1 MTVRVEGRHRL
12 HTAADRDTG
21 LRRGSSARLR
31 RVDADVHAPRIDR
44 RRHANDGSVS
54 LTAAVGTRTGAA
66 GEHAAADHHAA
77 SLVLSVV
84 IPARNEARNIA
95 WVLERMPSFVDEVV
109 IVDGGSTDGT
119 VEVARSSWPDV
130 VVVDDNGRG
139 KGDAM
144 RVGAAAARGSL
155 IVMMD
160 ADGSMDPA
168 EIERFVEPLARGYEF
183 VKGSRFLEGG
193 GTADMTRLRMVGNW
207 GLNVFSNLLF
217 RARWTDL
224 CYGYC
229 AFRRSALEDL
239 ALDADG
245 FEIETQMVTRATRA
259 NLRTVEVPSFE
270 YARRFGNS
278 NLNTFR
284 DGFRVLFTILRER
297 LRTTAPRLLPDGSP
311 DA

>member
-1 MTVRVEGRHRL
+1 MTVRVEGRHRP

-21 LRRGSSARLR
+21 IRRGISARLR
-31 RVDADVHAPRIDR
+31 RMDAEVHAAPRIDR
-44 RRHANDGSVS
+44 RRRVSAEQGHADQ
-54 LTAAVGTRTGAA
+54 
-66 GEHAAADHHAA
+66 HAT

-84 IPARNEARNIA
+84 IPTRNEARNIG
-95 WVLERMPSFVDEVV
+95 WVLGRMPSFVDEVV

-119 VEVARSSWPDV
+119 VEVARSLWPDV
-130 VVVDDNGRG
+130 VVVTDNGRG

-193 GTADMTRLRMVGNW
+193 GTADMTRLRMAGNW
-207 GLNVFSNLLF
+207 GLNLVSNVLF

-229 AFRRSALEDL
+229 AFRRAALEDL

-270 YARRFGNS
+270 YPRRFGNS

-297 LRTTAPRLLPDGSP
+297 LRSTAPRLVPGESP